1 MRKFK
6 INVNGISYN
15 VEVEEIGGVSAP
27 ATAPAMPAAAPVAPV
42 AAPVAAPAAPT
53 PAPAAPAPADGTQVK
68 SPMPGNILDVR
79 VSVGDTVKEGDVLMI
94 LEAMKMENEILAPAA
109 GKVVGVQVSKG
120 AAVNSGDVLAV
131 LA

>member
-6 INVNGISYN
+6 INVNGISYD

-27 ATAPAMPAAAPVAPV
+27 AAAPAIPAAAPAP
-42 AAPVAAPAAPT
+42 APTAAPAAAAA
-53 PAPAAPAPADGTQVK
+53 APAPAPADGTQVK

-94 LEAMKMENEILAPAA
+94 LEAMKMENEILAPVA